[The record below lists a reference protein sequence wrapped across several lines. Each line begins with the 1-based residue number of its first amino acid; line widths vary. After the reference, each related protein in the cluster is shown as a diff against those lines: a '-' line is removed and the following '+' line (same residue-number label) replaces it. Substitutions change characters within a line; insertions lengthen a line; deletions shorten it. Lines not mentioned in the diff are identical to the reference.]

1 MSELRLPELGE
12 NIIQGTVTR
21 ILVKAGD
28 AIKKGQN
35 VLELETD
42 KAVLEVPS
50 SADGVVEEIL
60 VKNGAV
66 VKVGQAIFKLLGS
79 SNTQSQPLPTGGN
92 MKDQVSPTRG
102 HDFSRVPTPAA
113 ERVTIEGE
121 STPGEKPNAKPNSPT
136 TISEMKL
143 PALGENIEKGTVTKI
158 LVKVGDRIQKGKNI
172 LEIETDKAVLEVPS
186 TSEGVIKEI
195 LINAG
200 TVIKVGQPIFKIE
213 SAATATPTGTNT
225 QTQPLPT
232 RGHDFSRVPMPA
244 AEKETIEAESTPGK
258 QPSATPQIA
267 TNTPIPIRKDI
278 PAAPSVRLLARELG
292 IDIGLVPSSSPGG
305 RISLDDVKAYC
316 KMLNTTRASSGT
328 SALVSKPLP
337 DFNKW
342 GSARR
347 EAMSN
352 VRKKTA
358 EHLSHAWNSI
368 PHVTQFDKV
377 DITELE
383 KLRKSIS
390 GTNKKIS
397 VTPFIIKVVAQAL
410 KKFPQF
416 NSSVDMATQEIIFK
430 DYVNIGLAVD
440 TDRGL
445 IVPVIKNV
453 DRMSVLQIS
462 DELNAMAERARTRK
476 TTIEEMQGGCFTIS
490 NLGGIGGTCFT
501 PIINW
506 PEVAILGVSRG
517 SMEPVYVDGNFT
529 PRLMLPLS
537 LSYDHR
543 VIDGADAA
551 RFVRWVCEA
560 LQRWKD
566 E

>member
-1 MSELRLPELGE
+1 MSELKLPELGE
-12 NIIQGTVTR
+12 NITQGTVTK
-21 ILVKAGD
+21 ILVKSGD

-35 VLELETD
+35 ILELETD

-50 SADGVVEEIL
+50 SVEGIIEEVLI
-60 VKNGAV
+60 KSGAV
-66 VKVGQAIFKLLGS
+66 VKVGQAIFKLGGGES
-79 SNTQSQPLPTGGN
+79 AGTAKSDTIAPKVEEPKKIPDPQPVASVEAAQSQ
-92 MKDQVSPTRG
+92 
-102 HDFSRVPTPAA
+102 
-113 ERVTIEGE
+113 
-121 STPGEKPNAKPNSPT
+121 KPNAQPSAPGA
-136 TISEMKL
+136 IFEMLL

-158 LVKVGDRIQKGKNI
+158 LVRVGDVLKKGQNI

-186 TSEGVIKEI
+186 NTEGLVKEI
-195 LINAG
+195 LIKNGAA
-200 TVIKVGQPIFKIE
+200 IKVGQPIFKIE
-213 SAATATPTGTNT
+213 GNTVSNAPASAIPAGKQETEQPLKEKTPSAASASVEKAAAPLTAIAAG
-225 QTQPLPT
+225 PL
-232 RGHDFSRVPMPA
+232 
-244 AEKETIEAESTPGK
+244 
-258 QPSATPQIA
+258 
-267 TNTPIPIRKDI
+267 PIRKDI

-292 IDIGLVPSSSPGG
+292 IDIGQVPGSGHGG
-305 RISLDDVKAYC
+305 RITTDDVKAYC
-316 KMLNTTRASSGT
+316 KMLNTARPSSAG

-416 NSSVDMATQEIIFK
+416 NSSVDMATQEVIFK
-430 DYVNIGLAVD
+430 DYINIGLAVD

-445 IVPVIKNV
+445 IVPVLKNV
-453 DRMSVLQIS
+453 DRMSILQIS
-462 DELNAMAERARTRK
+462 DELAAMAERARTRK

-490 NLGGIGGTCFT
+490 NLGGIGGTSFT

-517 SMEPVYVDGNFT
+517 SMEPVYIDGNFT

-543 VIDGADAA
+543 IVDGADGA
-551 RFVRWVCEA
+551 RFIRWVCEA
-560 LQRWKD
+560 LQQPSALDVTK
-566 E
+566 